1 MEFFD
6 FLTGGSEMSFRRFMR
21 VRRNV
26 KNVRRNARRNARR
39 KTRRVY
45 SGGNN
50 SEDDTG
56 GELEDYGDDG

>member
-1 MEFFD
+1 
-6 FLTGGSEMSFRRFMR
+6 MSFRKYLR

-26 KNVRRNARRNARR
+26 KNARRNARR
-39 KTRRVY
+39 KARPVY

-50 SEDDTG
+50 REDDTG